1 MHCGQMFS
9 DNTESE
15 ITLSITFLPAELAKS
30 QPVKCLSEGEPSI
43 SSPPLSKLSHISNK
57 KCIFDFFLAKIKKSQ
72 FTHRLR

>member
-15 ITLSITFLPAELAKS
+15 IILKIIFLLAKRS
-30 QPVKCLSEGEPSI
+30 KPQPVKCLSEGEARI

-57 KCIFDFFLAKIKKSQ
+57 KYSF
-72 FTHRLR
+72 